1 MSFLQTNSETS
12 NCVQGVYLKDPRMPN
27 GETEEN
33 EVRKLE
39 KPIKRAVM
47 NGFPCGQLELEL
59 GTLRNQP
66 TETSKQAEASVDLL
80 VYVSF
85 LSVLL
90 QAH

>member
-1 MSFLQTNSETS
+1 MYEKPLEIQLNVKIWAEIFHWQKKKRKE
-12 NCVQGVYLKDPRMPN
+12 R
-27 GETEEN
+27 EE
-33 EVRKLE
+33 ERKEE

-66 TETSKQAEASVDLL
+66 TETSKQAEASVHLL